1 MRSFDIAAGS
11 PWNAGASDRHRR
23 WNGQREMA
31 SFWHVYNP
39 GIPDEYGLPQ
49 RTAGR
54 TDPPVCA
61 ATIRTELLTPEEAQR
76 HEAAWRG
83 LGARALEP
91 NLFCEPEFV
100 LCAANHLV
108 RRRPPRLL
116 FIFDD
121 RDKASPSLIAVAPL
135 LMPAMAFGEAR
146 IWATEHMMRT
156 TPLIDRARAD
166 IAIGSMLDALR
177 GKPGRATA
185 LSLPRL
191 AEGSAFAQAVRRA
204 AAIGGRRILGV
215 EARQRPIARSACSD
229 APPGTR
235 IAVARKQR
243 AVREAVEEFLAL
255 EASAT
260 LERGGEAL
268 LMSPA
273 ASAFLRVITRS
284 LARTRRCRI
293 ELVIE
298 AGRPVGADIILRC
311 GGADLLW
318 KTARSRPRIPNG
330 ERQTAEVDWLVATKP
345 GRSAAML
352 ALAGRD
358 RLGSRIRD
366 MLREATVAR

>member
-1 MRSFDIAAGS
+1 M
-11 PWNAGASDRHRR
+11 
-23 WNGQREMA
+23 
-31 SFWHVYNP
+31 
-39 GIPDEYGLPQ
+39 PQ
-49 RTAGR
+49 RTAGK
-54 TDPPVCA
+54 TDPSVCA
-61 ATIRTELLTPEEAQR
+61 IRTELLTPEEAQR
-76 HEAAWRG
+76 HEAAWRD

-100 LCAANHLV
+100 LCAANHLAQ
-108 RRRPPRLL
+108 RRPPRLL

-146 IWATEHMMRT
+146 IWATEHMMRA

-177 GKPGRATA
+177 DKPGRATA

-215 EARQRPIARSACSD
+215 EASQRPIARSACSD
-229 APPGTR
+229 APPGAR

-255 EASAT
+255 EAFG
-260 LERGGEAL
+260 RGGEAL

-284 LARTRRCRI
+284 LARTRRCRV

-298 AGRPVGADIILRC
+298 AGKPVGADIILRC

-318 KTARSRPRIPNG
+318 KTARSRPPIPSV

-352 ALAGRD
+352 ALAARD

-366 MLREATVAR
+366 MLNQATVAR